1 MKDSGKTIYRMDM
14 ELKHGL
20 TVQSMKEFIKME
32 RNMEEVAMFGVT
44 VLSTLVNGLTTRSME

>member
-1 MKDSGKTIYRMDM
+1 MDM